1 MASIS
6 TAFDVNSVQ
15 DVRVKTTELKEP
27 GEIKREPGELKAVV
41 MHLRES
47 TEMLCKTI
55 EPALRET
62 NKVPPSSDAG
72 KSGYMSPLARELYD
86 LHRDIGFILRMIL
99 DAIDRC
105 EL

>member
-6 TAFDVNSVQ
+6 TAFDVNSVR

-27 GEIKREPGELKAVV
+27 GEIKRELGELKMVV
-41 MHLRES
+41 AHLQENADA
-47 TEMLCKTI
+47 LCKTI
-55 EPALRET
+55 EPVLRGT
-62 NKVPPSSDAG
+62 DKAPSNDAVV
-72 KSGYMSPLARELYD
+72 SGYMSPLARELYD
-86 LHRDIGFILRMIL
+86 LRCDIGFTLKMIL